1 MSNML
6 LLAGTV
12 ALAVLLVIVLVV
24 VTVANSLNR
33 TPSTVRETAQPETLA
48 RTTGKRRNAPASQA
62 KSSQVAA
69 DKSAKADADKK
80 KSGGS
85 AGALIGIASSLAVL
99 GGVVA
104 FAKELN
110 QGDIMPEVKEL
121 TAGALHG
128 TMLNTR
134 NSDPVVLIVPG
145 SGPTDRDGN
154 SPAGL
159 KTDAYK
165 LLAEGL
171 AEERISTVRVDKRG
185 MFGSAGAGDPNISSP
200 QAYVDDIHAWI
211 DAIKAERGS
220 KCVFLLGHSEG
231 ALMVSL
237 AAKGRKDV
245 CGLILVSGMGRKM
258 GDVIRQQ
265 LTANPANAPV
275 LGQAMPAIAELEA
288 GRHVDTANMHPALL
302 PLFAPRVQDYLIAMF
317 AIDPVEALRA
327 ANRKAL
333 IVQGD
338 RDLQVTLEDAHLLDK
353 APKTKLRIID
363 GMNHVLKA
371 APEDRAGN
379 LATYADPTL
388 PLAKDLVKQIRRFV
402 KDND

>member
-6 LLAGTV
+6 LLALVV
-12 ALAVLLVIVLVV
+12 AAALLLVIGLIVV
-24 VTVANSLNR
+24 AAANSLNR
-33 TPSTVRETAQPETLA
+33 TPGKTRETTSPENLSKATDRRRQA
-48 RTTGKRRNAPASQA
+48 HAGKDAAAAGAETGK
-62 KSSQVAA
+62 KGSS
-69 DKSAKADADKK
+69 
-80 KSGGS
+80 GI
-85 AGALIGIASSLAVL
+85 GALVGIASSLAVL
-99 GGVVA
+99 GGVIA
-104 FAKELN
+104 FAKTLN
-110 QGDIMPEVKEL
+110 TGDIVPEVKDL
-121 TAGALHG
+121 AAGALHG
-128 TMLNTR
+128 TMLNAR

-154 SPAGL
+154 SPMGL

-171 AEERISTVRVDKRG
+171 SEERISTVRVDKRG
-185 MFGSAGAGDPNISSP
+185 MFGSRDAGDPNISSP

-237 AAKGRKDV
+237 AAAGRKDV
-245 CGLILVSGMGRKM
+245 CGLILVAGMGRKM
-258 GDVIRQQ
+258 GDVIREQ
-265 LTANPANAPV
+265 LIGNPANAPV
-275 LGQAMPAIAELEA
+275 LGEAMNAITELEA
-288 GRHVDTANMHPALL
+288 GRHVDTTNMHPALL
-302 PLFAPRVQDYLIAMF
+302 PLFAPKIQDYLISMF
-317 AIDPVEALRA
+317 AIDPVEALRD

-338 RDLQVTLEDAHLLDK
+338 RDLQVTLEDAHLLDS
-353 APKTKLRIID
+353 APKTKLRVIG
-363 GMNHVLKA
+363 GMNHVLKS

-379 LATYADPTL
+379 LATYVDPTL
-388 PLAKDLVKQIRRFV
+388 PLAKDLVRQIRRFV